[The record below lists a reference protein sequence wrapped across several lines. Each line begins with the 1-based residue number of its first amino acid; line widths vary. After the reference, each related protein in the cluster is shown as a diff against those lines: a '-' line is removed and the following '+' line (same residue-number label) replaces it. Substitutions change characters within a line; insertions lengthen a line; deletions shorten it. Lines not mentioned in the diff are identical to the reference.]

1 MRDSETKTLVEPP
14 SGIDSDD
21 IQADRKTELSGFA
34 NQSLHHFCADTPA
47 LKRAIHKHLR
57 DKNLIIFSDGLQPA
71 DIGTVERYNTNLRSV
86 PLLPEAGFLSV
97 SV

>member
-1 MRDSETKTLVEPP
+1 MRDSETETLVEPP
-14 SGIDSDD
+14 SGIDFDN